1 MANLTIENEDF
12 GSTKSGM
19 MIIAFLV
26 SLLLLA
32 AVFFIGVLAILF
44 TIALMTLKVGIEIDQ
59 EKERYRFFKSFFGY
73 PSGKWMSL
81 EKYKVLVVLKKNLK
95 SQVLSPKLV
104 SALNYKQVVFEVN
117 LTTESHRAK
126 IRLKRFRSADAAMKF
141 AKKLNVDLGFP
152 LENYNPVISDK
163 TKQRRERRR

>member
-32 AVFFIGVLAILF
+32 AVFFIGLLAILF

-59 EKERYRFFKSFFGY
+59 EKERYRFFKSSFGY
-73 PSGKWMSL
+73 P
-81 EKYKVLVVLKKNLK
+81 
-95 SQVLSPKLV
+95 
-104 SALNYKQVVFEVN
+104 
-117 LTTESHRAK
+117 
-126 IRLKRFRSADAAMKF
+126 
-141 AKKLNVDLGFP
+141 
-152 LENYNPVISDK
+152 
-163 TKQRRERRR
+163 